1 MKKIKILIVLLSTVF
16 LLTSCNNKSK
26 NSSLDN
32 SDFKSLVINWDKA
45 HNSKDVAAFSNLFDS
60 SVLFY
65 GTKLDKNTCIE
76 NKLSFFKKYPDFY
89 EQIYGDI
96 QVEKQSDNSVKC
108 SFIKRVTLNQ
118 VTKDYPSYLIF
129 KKVANDWK
137 IITEGDLVT
146 DKILSKN
153 SNESKENN
161 ELIKKYVGNNTVI
174 NFDKDLNQILYKKLE
189 NKSKTKGQ
197 EGEESFDQYSIRLY
211 NINSNNE
218 TILFT
223 TCLDG
228 NGGTMPDYANSNKYP
243 FSYLCGIEKII
254 FSKDVMKIFIQ
265 TSGWAVCPA
274 IHYYDIKL
282 KKLVFFS
289 SGWLLKTQKD
299 GVVIDITGL
308 DMVKKNGE
316 MVSSGRYTQTCLY
329 DFNGHLIK
337 KLSKKK

>member
-1 MKKIKILIVLLSTVF
+1 MKKLLGILIIINIIIGCNNNNSKSNDGVNDFKILVA
-16 LLTSCNNKSK
+16 K
-26 NSSLDN
+26 
-32 SDFKSLVINWDKA
+32 WDKA

-118 VTKDYPSYLIF
+118 VTKDYPSYLIL
-129 KKVANDWK
+129 KKVNNDWK

-146 DKILSKN
+146 DKNLSKN

-161 ELIKKYVGNNTVI
+161 EQIKKYVGNNTVI

-197 EGEESFDQYSIRLY
+197 EREESFDQYSICLY

-228 NGGTMPDYANSNKYP
+228 NGGTKPDYANSDKYP
-243 FSYLCGIEKII
+243 FSSLCGIEKIM
-254 FSKDVMKIFIQ
+254 FSKDAMRIYIQ
-265 TSGWAVCPA
+265 TSGWTVCPA

-282 KKLVFFS
+282 KKLVFFN
-289 SGWLLKTQKD
+289 SGWLIKIQTD
-299 GVVIDITGL
+299 GIVIDITGL

-329 DFNGHLIK
+329 DFNGRLIK